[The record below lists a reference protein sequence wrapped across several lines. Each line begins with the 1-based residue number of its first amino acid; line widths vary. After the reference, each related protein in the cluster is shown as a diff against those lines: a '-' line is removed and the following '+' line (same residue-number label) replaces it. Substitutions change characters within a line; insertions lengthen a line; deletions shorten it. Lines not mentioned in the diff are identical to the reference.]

1 MSWERL
7 FQKSSL
13 PANAKFPNLTPEQA
27 ADFRLQTEERVS
39 REKHIEREATSRNDA
54 DIALREEMHSFGMI
68 QCEYFDP
75 ETKLIELNFVK
86 GQTFSVPARSFPH
99 DNYTDKVWASS
110 AVTVKGQ
117 IEIGRIITLMPK
129 AISMDE
135 TGFVTDMTFERI
147 ISIDNKAFRAKL
159 IVTRPIVDIQ
169 SGKATLFLGLASS
182 YDDGNSLTV
191 PNLADSANITYPYQ
205 NLKFYK

>member
-1 MSWERL
+1 MSWDRL
-7 FQKSSL
+7 FQKPSL
-13 PANAKFPNLTPEQA
+13 PENTKIPDLTPEQA

-39 REKHIEREATSRNDA
+39 REKHVEREATSRNDA

-75 ETKLIELNFVK
+75 ETKLIELNFTK

-110 AVTVKGQ
+110 AVIIDGK
-117 IEIGRIITLMPK
+117 IEVGRVVTLTPK
-129 AISMDE
+129 IISMDE
-135 TGFVTDMTFERI
+135 TGFVTDMTFEGV
-147 ISIDNKAFRAKL
+147 ISVDNKTFRAKL
-159 IVTRPIVDIQ
+159 IVTRPIVDVQ

-182 YDDGNSLTV
+182 YDDESALIV
-191 PNLADSANITYPYQ
+191 PNLADSANITYSYPD
-205 NLKFYK
+205 LKFYK

>member
-1 MSWERL
+1 MSWDRI
-7 FQKSSL
+7 FQKPSMSGNTKI
-13 PANAKFPNLTPEQA
+13 PDLTPEQA

-75 ETKLIELNFVK
+75 ETKLIELNFAED
-86 GQTFSVPARSFPH
+86 QTFSVPARSFPH
-99 DNYTDKVWASS
+99 TDYTDTMWKSS
-110 AVTVKGQ
+110 PVTVSGK
-117 IEIGRIITLMPK
+117 IEAGRIVTLTPKTIT
-129 AISMDE
+129 IDN
-135 TGFVTDMTFERI
+135 TGFVTDMTFDGI
-147 ISIDNKAFRAKL
+147 IGIDNKVFRIKL
-159 IVTRPIVDIQ
+159 VVTRPIVDVQ

>member
-110 AVTVKGQ
+110 AVTVKGK

-147 ISIDNKAFRAKL
+147 LSIDNKAFRAKL

>member
-1 MSWERL
+1 MTWDRL
-7 FQKSSL
+7 FQKPSFSE
-13 PANAKFPNLTPEQA
+13 NTKFPNLTPEQA

-39 REKHIEREATSRNDA
+39 REKHVEREAMSRNEA

-68 QCEYFDP
+68 RCEYFDP
-75 ETKLIELNFVK
+75 ETKLIELNFAK

-99 DNYTDKVWASS
+99 ANYTDKVWASS
-110 AVTVKGQ
+110 AVTVSGK
-117 IEIGRIITLMPK
+117 IESGRVVTLTPK
-129 AISMDE
+129 KVTMDSA
-135 TGFVTDMTFERI
+135 GFVTDMMFEGVI
-147 ISIDNKAFRAKL
+147 NIDNKVFRAKL
-159 IVTRPIVDIQ
+159 IVTSPIADTH

-182 YDDGNSLTV
+182 YDDGNALIV

>member
-1 MSWERL
+1 MSWDRL
-7 FQKSSL
+7 FQKPSF
-13 PANAKFPNLTPEQA
+13 PVDARFPNLTPEQA
-27 ADFRLQTEERVS
+27 ADFRLQVEERVS

-75 ETKLIELNFVK
+75 ETKLIELNFAK
-86 GQTFSVPARSFPH
+86 GHSFSVPARSFPH
-99 DNYTDKVWASS
+99 SDYTDKVWTSS
-110 AVTVKGQ
+110 AVTVSGK
-117 IEIGRIITLMPK
+117 IEAGRIVTLTPKTIT
-129 AISMDE
+129 IDN
-135 TGFVTDMTFERI
+135 TGFVTDMAFDGI
-147 ISIDNKAFRAKL
+147 IGIDNKVFRIKL
-159 IVTRPIVDIQ
+159 VVTRPIVDVQ

>member
-1 MSWERL
+1 MSWDRL
-7 FQKSSL
+7 FQKPSL
-13 PANAKFPNLTPEQA
+13 PENAKIPDLTPEQA

-39 REKHIEREATSRNDA
+39 REKHVEREATSRNDA

-68 QCEYFDP
+68 QCEYFDS
-75 ETKLIELNFVK
+75 ETKLIELNFTK

-99 DNYTDKVWASS
+99 ANYTDKVWASS
-110 AVTVKGQ
+110 AVTVSGK
-117 IEIGRIITLMPK
+117 IEAGRVVTLTPK
-129 AISMDE
+129 AITIDD
-135 TGFVTDMTFERI
+135 TGFVTDMTFDGVI
-147 ISIDNKAFRAKL
+147 NIDNKVFRAKL

-169 SGKATLFLGLASS
+169 SGKATLFLGLANS
-182 YDDGNSLTV
+182 YDDGNSLIV

>member
-1 MSWERL
+1 MSWDRL
-7 FQKSSL
+7 FQKPSFSE
-13 PANAKFPNLTPEQA
+13 NTKFPNLTPEQA

-39 REKHIEREATSRNDA
+39 RERHVEREAMSRNEA

-68 QCEYFDP
+68 RCEYFDP
-75 ETKLIELNFVK
+75 ETKLIELNFAK

-99 DNYTDKVWASS
+99 TNYTDKVWASS
-110 AVTVKGQ
+110 AVTVSEK
-117 IEIGRIITLMPK
+117 IEAGRVVTLTPK
-129 AISMDE
+129 TVTMDSA
-135 TGFVTDMTFERI
+135 GFVTDMTFDGI

-159 IVTRPIVDIQ
+159 VVASPIADVH
-169 SGKATLFLGLASS
+169 SGKATLLLGLASS
-182 YDDGNSLTV
+182 YDDGNALIV

>member
-7 FQKSSL
+7 FQK
-13 PANAKFPNLTPEQA
+13 PTFPNNAKLPDLTPEQA

-39 REKHIEREATSRNDA
+39 REKHVEREAMSRNEA

-68 QCEYFDP
+68 RCEYFDP
-75 ETKLIELNFVK
+75 ETKLIELNFTK

-99 DNYTDKVWASS
+99 ANYTDKTWASS
-110 AVTVKGQ
+110 AITISGKIEAGRVVTLTPKT
-117 IEIGRIITLMPK
+117 IT
-129 AISMDE
+129 MDSA
-135 TGFVTDMTFERI
+135 GFVTDMTFDGVI
-147 ISIDNKAFRAKL
+147 NIDNKAFRAKL
-159 IVTRPIVDIQ
+159 VVASPISDVH
-169 SGKATLFLGLASS
+169 SGKSMLFLGLASS
-182 YDDGNSLTV
+182 YDDGNALIV

>member
-1 MSWERL
+1 MSWDRL
-7 FQKSSL
+7 FQKPSL
-13 PANAKFPNLTPEQA
+13 PTNTKIPDLTPEQA

-39 REKHIEREATSRNDA
+39 RERHVEQEAISRNDA

-75 ETKLIELNFVK
+75 ETKLIELNFAK

-99 DNYTDKVWASS
+99 TDYTDTMWKSS
-110 AVTVKGQ
+110 PITISEKIEAGRVVTLAPKT
-117 IEIGRIITLMPK
+117 IT
-129 AISMDE
+129 IDD
-135 TGFVTDMTFERI
+135 TGFVTDMSFDGV
-147 ISIDNKAFRAKL
+147 ISINNKVFRAKL

-182 YDDGNSLTV
+182 YDDGNALTV

>member
-1 MSWERL
+1 MSWDRL
-7 FQKSSL
+7 FQKPSL
-13 PANAKFPNLTPEQA
+13 PENTKIPDLTPEQA

-39 REKHIEREATSRNDA
+39 REKHVEREATSRNDA
-54 DIALREEMHSFGMI
+54 DIALREEMYSFGMI

-75 ETKLIELNFVK
+75 ETKLIELNFAK

-99 DNYTDKVWASS
+99 TDYTDTMWKSS
-110 AVTVKGQ
+110 PVTVSEK
-117 IEIGRIITLMPK
+117 IEAGKVVTLMPK
-129 AISMDE
+129 TVTVDK
-135 TGFVTDMTFERI
+135 TGFVTDATFDGI
-147 ISIDNKAFRAKL
+147 ISINNKVFRAKL
-159 IVTRPIVDIQ
+159 IVTRPIVDVQ

-182 YDDGNSLTV
+182 YDDGNALTV

>member
-1 MSWERL
+1 MSWDRI
-7 FQKSSL
+7 FQKPSMSGNTKI
-13 PANAKFPNLTPEQA
+13 PDLTPEQA

-54 DIALREEMHSFGMI
+54 DIAIREEMHSFGMI

-75 ETKLIELNFVK
+75 ETKLIELNFAED
-86 GQTFSVPARSFPH
+86 QTFSVPARSFPH
-99 DNYTDKVWASS
+99 TDYTDTMWKSS
-110 AVTVKGQ
+110 PITVSGK
-117 IEIGRIITLMPK
+117 IEAGRIVTLTPKTIT
-129 AISMDE
+129 IDN
-135 TGFVTDMTFERI
+135 TGFVTDMTFDGI
-147 ISIDNKAFRAKL
+147 IGIDNKVFRMKL
-159 IVTRPIVDIQ
+159 VVTRPVVDVQ

>member
-1 MSWERL
+1 MSWDRL
-7 FQKSSL
+7 FQKSSF
-13 PANAKFPNLTPEQA
+13 PVDARFPNLTPEQA
-27 ADFRLQTEERVS
+27 ADFRLQVEERVR

-75 ETKLIELNFVK
+75 ETKLIELNFAED
-86 GQTFSVPARSFPH
+86 QTFSVPARSFPH
-99 DNYTDKVWASS
+99 TDYTDTMWKSS
-110 AVTVKGQ
+110 PITVSGK
-117 IEIGRIITLMPK
+117 IEAGRVITLTPK
-129 AISMDE
+129 TITMDK
-135 TGFVTDMTFERI
+135 TDFVTDMTFDSV
-147 ISIDNKAFRAKL
+147 ISIDNKIFRAKL
-159 IVTRPIVDIQ
+159 IVTRPIVDVQ

>member
-7 FQKSSL
+7 FQKPSL
-13 PANAKFPNLTPEQA
+13 PDNAKFPNLTPEQA

-68 QCEYFDP
+68 QCKYFDP
-75 ETKLIELNFVK
+75 ETKLIELNFEK

-99 DNYTDKVWASS
+99 TNYTDKIWASS
-110 AVTVKGQ
+110 AVTVNGE
-117 IEIGRIITLMPK
+117 IEAGRVITLTPKIIT
-129 AISMDE
+129 ADD
-135 TGFVTDMTFERI
+135 TGFVTGMTFDGVI
-147 ISIDNKAFRAKL
+147 NINNKVFRAEL
-159 IVTRPIVDIQ
+159 VVTRPIVDVQ
-169 SGKATLFLGLASS
+169 SGKATLFLGLANS

-191 PNLADSANITYPYQ
+191 PNLADSANITYPYR
-205 NLKFYK
+205 NLKFFK